1 MPPAS
6 VPKSEVACEL
16 LDRAIELHLR
26 GDSYYAALH
35 LGGAAEEL
43 LSVSAREV
51 QVAPGTFLKP
61 AFDQMKRAIV
71 ALSKPSSEAER
82 QEVEKWA
89 HDRMNDAKNSIKHK
103 RGARDNS
110 VNFDAKEES
119 YDMIDRAV
127 TTYFQLFSILHLRHL
142 PSIQEFDKRRRAEQS
157 E

>member
-82 QEVEKWA
+82 QEGEKWA
-89 HDRMNDAKNSIKHK
+89 HDRLNDAKNSIKHK

>member
-1 MPPAS
+1 MPAVS
-6 VPKSEVACEL
+6 LPKSEVACEL

-35 LGGAAEEL
+35 LAGAAEEL
-43 LSVSAREV
+43 LSVYGREV
-51 QVAPGTFLKP
+51 QVAADTTLRP
-61 AFDQMKRAIV
+61 AFDQMKEAIV
-71 ALSKPSSEAER
+71 VLSKPSSEKER

-89 HDRMNDAKNSIKHK
+89 HERMNDAKNSIKHK

-119 YDMIDRAV
+119 YDMIDRAI
-127 TTYFQLFSILHLRHL
+127 TTYFQLFSIHRLRHL
-142 PSIQEFDKRRRAEQS
+142 PSIQEFDQSCRAEKT

>member
-1 MPPAS
+1 MPSAS

-51 QVAPGTFLKP
+51 QVAPDTFLKP
-61 AFDQMKRAIV
+61 AFDQMKEAIV

-103 RGARDNS
+103 RGAKDNS

-119 YDMIDRAV
+119 YEMIDRAI
-127 TTYFQLFSILHLRHL
+127 TTYFQLFSILRLRHL
-142 PSIQEFDKRRRAEQS
+142 PSIQEFDQRHRAEQN